1 MLVVVFGL
9 VTVPW
14 RAARQFAVPFV
25 LALRRSPRR
34 RRGSSSGWTCFS
46 PRIELAG
53 ATRAARE
60 LLLGLFDGP
69 PVGTYVEGR
78 DDRPW
83 LYPEV

>member
-1 MLVVVFGL
+1 VACC
-9 VTVPW
+9 PSI
-14 RAARQFAVPFV
+14 
-25 LALRRSPRR
+25 RRSVCAGVAPIAAPAAWFVI
-34 RRGSSSGWTCFS
+34 GVDLFS